1 MRSRSGTALRAEVVE
16 VEVAVAAA
24 AVAAAAVIVVVVPE
38 GSELLSQLGLVDL
51 AALLRDLESNKRED
65 EDLPRGRL
73 RDNNNKADHNN
84 SGLRREGLC
93 RGDAD
98 LRPRMEV
105 HARRGLA
112 RDR

>member
-1 MRSRSGTALRAEVVE
+1 ME
-16 VEVAVAAA
+16 VAAA
-24 AVAAAAVIVVVVPE
+24 AAAAAVVAVAVPE

-65 EDLPRGRL
+65 EDLPRGRR